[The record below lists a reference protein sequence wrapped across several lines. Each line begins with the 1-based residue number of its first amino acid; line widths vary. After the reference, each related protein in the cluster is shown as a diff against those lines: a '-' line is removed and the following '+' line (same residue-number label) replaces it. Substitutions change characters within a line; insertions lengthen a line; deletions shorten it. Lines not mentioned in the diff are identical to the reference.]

1 MPWTFATKTETV
13 SCNNQTYCS
22 KYWHHPLDHQPCRLT
37 TVNTDTIRCTISLVA
52 LLQQILAPS
61 IGTVEPVFAKAG
73 GIQQILA
80 PSAVPPALVNTGT
93 IHCTTSLTAANTGSI
108 HSRVKINTVEEEQQK
123 GRAAVLTVVSS
134 LGSVSCGRHIV
145 PSPHRLQR
153 AKASSTSST
162 ARHATAWFHSL
173 YLQCVM

>member
-93 IHCTTSLTAANTGSI
+93 IHCTTSLTAANTGTI
-108 HSRVKINTVEEEQQK
+108 CRT
-123 GRAAVLTVVSS
+123 TS
-134 LGSVSCGRHIV
+134 LSKYWH
-145 PSPHRLQR
+145 
-153 AKASSTSST
+153 
-162 ARHATAWFHSL
+162 HSL
-173 YLQCVM
+173 YYQPYCSKYWLHPLSCKDKHC